1 LASSRGIIESST
13 LAALFPLLSSECRN
27 ATQGRTA
34 SAVLARLKGS
44 WQRCSSR
51 NGLGILESS
60 FGRPISSH
68 ASRLAIS
75 KGVSSIVSALPPG
88 NAAWPKIVQNS
99 PVQHGRQ

>member
-1 LASSRGIIESST
+1 MDSST

-44 WQRCSSR
+44 WQRCSIR
-51 NGLGILESS
+51 KGRGILESS
-60 FGRPISSH
+60 FGRPISSY

-75 KGVSSIVSALPPG
+75 NGVSSRVSALPPG
-88 NAAWPKIVQNS
+88 NAAWPANT
-99 PVQHGRQ
+99 QHFPAQFVR